1 MNKAESMKQLTFY
14 FDPISPYAALGFEAL
29 PEALAGHSVEVVY
42 RPILFAAL
50 LQALG
55 QKGPAEIDAKRRWTF
70 RQVAWLAHRQG
81 VVLDPPAQHPFNPL
95 PLLRLAWACAAP
107 DGQPGDTPGRWVVE
121 QLFHHVW
128 RGVGADAND
137 ATRLAALTERLA
149 PTQDRAGEA
158 VKQRLRGETETA
170 LALGVFGVPTLEFEG
185 RLFWGQ
191 DALPMVRAALDGD
204 PWFRSGIWE
213 AAAQSRPGI
222 TRRH

>member
-1 MNKAESMKQLTFY
+1 MKRLTFY

-29 PEALAGHSVEVVY
+29 PEALAGLSVEVVY

-55 QKGPAEIDAKRRWTF
+55 QKGPAEIDTKRRWTF
-70 RQVAWLAHRQG
+70 RHVAWLAHRQG

-107 DGQPGDTPGRWVVE
+107 EGQPGDTPGRWVVE

-128 RGVGADAND
+128 RGAGADAND
-137 ATRLAALTERLA
+137 SARLAELTARLA
-149 PTQDRAGEA
+149 PEQDPASET
-158 VKQRLRGETETA
+158 VKQRLRTETEAA
-170 LALGVFGVPTLEFEG
+170 LALGVFGVPTVEFEG

-191 DALPMVRAALDGD
+191 DALPMLRAALDDD

-213 AAAQSRPGI
+213 EAGRQRPGV
-222 TRRH
+222 TRKH